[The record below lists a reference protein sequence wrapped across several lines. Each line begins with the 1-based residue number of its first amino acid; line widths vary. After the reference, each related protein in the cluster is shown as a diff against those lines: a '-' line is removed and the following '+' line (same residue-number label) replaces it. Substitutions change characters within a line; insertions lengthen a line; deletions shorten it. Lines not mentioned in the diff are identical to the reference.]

1 MENESNKPLQQEI
14 RNQERPAPSIIP
26 EGQFRFEP
34 MAEMFETPEENFNDY
49 LLSSSLA
56 ADDIS
61 GVNEY
66 KADIDKYGIGAM
78 ASLGVGVPSFATDTY
93 NPITQDIPKEND
105 YTKVKNVLTLDP
117 KPFVDSKITP
127 VFSGM
132 RQGQFLRYYNHP
144 EFDKLGYTP
153 YSNMENFYN
162 ANSTI
167 WDDMTRMKGQW
178 MSLAGTGLNS
188 VYEFATG
195 GDYLAPDFE
204 TATEFEDTMGI
215 ASSTR
220 GGAGAFFNNLAANSA
235 YTFGILGSIAIE
247 EIILA
252 GVSGLSGGTLAPAA
266 GAKTVANVAK
276 AGKAIYSFSKLFDR
290 TRKILQKAK
299 QLETARDF
307 YNASVTGGK
316 MVLNTLG
323 KGFTPNTVKAFQN
336 MKTAQNAGQNMT
348 NLAKMSSGFGG
359 FYRDLRAVNLAMAES
374 KLESGMVYNKVLKQG
389 LTDANNFSG
398 GQGITD
404 GRDVSNA
411 ANQAAFKTLL
421 GNAPLIYASNW
432 FVIGNAMGG
441 FQRGIQRTLGSTFQK
456 GINKNIVN
464 TAGKKVIN
472 GAGEVIKSPFKY
484 VSGGFKNTL
493 AKVKAGG
500 FKGIVGSGGIAML
513 DYFAANVAE
522 GIQEIGQEAI
532 SAATVGY
539 YTEVLNNPAQG
550 GEALKNQM
558 ILSAMGDQFSSEG
571 AGVFLS
577 GFLMGGLVQGPQKL
591 FFQGIPSIYNYGLQE
606 AGIGLATKSQKEAY
620 AEYKTN
626 RENMINKVVESYNK
640 SWDAQ
645 AIDPSSLFDVNRLN
659 FMIQKEA
666 AENIKGALDIFNFV
680 DSADRAKFQQYYT
693 MFAGNGSQHFKDQL
707 KGFLELTDE
716 ELAQAFPG
724 VSNKDKKDGKLRGRI
739 NDMLVGID
747 KMEESYNLNKDKYKN
762 PFNKNKFNP
771 KTQQREYIREM
782 LNEEAYEHVRYLYM
796 FTNDGFTRALERADS
811 IYTKLQS
818 DPLFDKMSAN
828 DITNLLDEKSIQNE
842 IDMLNLEII
851 ATEGSDKGIGESNK
865 TKKEKIKRLKAIQKI
880 ITDPKNRFKNG
891 TFKRNKLLKGKLRT
905 EFRNYVRF
913 MASAAGTFADESKID
928 AALEQIVDYGAL
940 KGRAR
945 VYDKAIQYMQNP
957 EKFSE
962 IQQRQYEVNKEIYN
976 QRSKITEAMLKQYVS
991 IVEANELINQ
1001 LGKMGVYPAIS
1012 QTKMFLETGNVTFLQ
1027 DFYDDNGKVVPEVH
1041 SVLFKQIQ
1049 SHLNVYKETRAES
1062 TQPEEVKTEE
1072 EISIEESEETRS
1084 ALDMLLDKAGIDI
1097 KIDVSVNSPLLVNAL
1112 KRSYNK
1118 YRAKQARLGQPILD
1132 STEWMNTAEAVNI
1145 RNVVNAIKKVWASGK
1160 PEVNVEGILEFI
1172 NPLEKDVIKNDTG
1185 FEEFLQDP
1193 EVLIN
1198 NPVITSIL
1206 NQSGVE
1212 MSDIVESKDVSLEEG
1227 QALEDTPQR
1236 VFYKEGVTA
1245 DIYKI
1250 SVVDNQTGEIVEM
1263 YKLLDKKGN
1272 ELSDDILDFIDTNF
1286 KSVQGVF
1293 LSGQGKTAKQALESL
1308 NANLVDST
1316 TPFSFDGVDG
1326 LTYGQ
1331 IVYKDGVKYIVVQDP
1346 RFSKKYGENQKLKVI
1361 KESDNTGPI
1370 SERKFLFIPQ
1380 GEFNGKFTLEETTF
1394 NLIPDTVTKI
1404 QLKDLTSFY
1413 PHVNYTE
1420 GGVGT
1425 DNAKAIERYNA
1436 ILSLLS
1442 PEEIAGLQLVVMRTS
1457 DGGNNTGAYVAK
1469 NRDGE
1474 IYKEANPLID
1484 RLVSKYVIGI
1494 RAATSDLRDS
1504 INIKLVEMGI
1514 EPSNSEEGIFAYI
1527 NNESF
1532 LIRDQRT
1539 NSPIDP
1545 RSMTREQASNVILAE
1560 KGLNKEQ
1567 KAEALEK
1574 VHRAFA
1580 INALIVQTFD
1590 NLNIGSEPSYFMA
1603 DSKELPFNINLVA
1616 GGGQV
1621 AYAKSRETVYPISMD
1636 ALQYNTAD
1644 QEGNLFVFDLK
1655 YDKETGKRI
1664 YDFTTNLKGKEREA
1678 LEEAI
1683 EQQLRM
1689 QNQWDNLLDAGK
1701 GTDRYLA
1708 MVRLPNGTYAKVNLK
1723 PVEYT
1728 NTELQEL
1735 YVDVVEAAKRIGA
1748 IKDSEKSME
1757 EAAKYNAEL
1766 NERLFLSSYSGNL
1779 IELNVGPDGSIFIS
1793 LDNTSTKTS
1802 LNVGLKPEQVEAK
1815 ESAKDVFEDL
1825 LAKYNQDKTVDD
1837 LNAGLKNKNFRK
1849 SFATGVSPDVIYENS
1864 TTEVLPQVV
1873 KNQTAEVSA
1882 SSDSIQLSRDIAYIP
1897 NTDKSNELEMESAV
1911 GRDRPTSAE
1920 AEDSV
1925 SDMEEA
1931 EFDKMVDDVSNN
1943 NFGEYQENID
1953 HISNAILRGIELTE
1967 REKELMKDSNF
1978 KQLVNLMVIKGGGA
1992 GALAVEKSEKETTLD
2007 SVKNELSA
2015 LKQKLEEGLTTKKD
2029 KIKAIKESKEYQD
2042 LLAKRKKL
2050 ERGAN
2055 KLVQA
2060 TSEVERIEDYNEF
2073 LDWANDN
2080 LPDIIGVEDLLVLAD
2095 NGISKGYER
2104 VGSFVLNLDRVAN
2117 GVDVNGIIYTSP
2129 LSPYKYH
2136 EAFHSI
2142 FRTVLTQGQI
2152 DRYRSI
2158 AKKELKA
2165 KYGSKYKIELE
2176 KFKNS
2181 AEQYKEMSQLE
2192 LENEFAEEYMAD
2204 EFDAFKMNPRS
2215 SKIDTEIKSFFTKLI
2230 EWIKA
2235 VFSKYS
2241 STELLTL
2248 YENIDS
2254 GKFKNA
2260 PVQLNEFTQL
2270 DDSLSGAFSIA
2281 NALVRY
2287 DTASKAVENG
2297 EPAGELYVDSD
2308 VIDPLI
2314 RSMAGMFINRVN
2326 ELSLTEKSY
2335 NPTKVYNDLET
2346 DFMIM
2351 LDPEGE
2357 ANKGFS
2363 GTKKAYLEQID
2374 MAFINYPEDIKK
2386 EVFAL
2391 INVISDM
2398 DQANQLKIENVEE
2411 TSGIRSTS
2419 DFNKDAAEIG
2429 GFNSLSY
2436 KVRSYIATTTMV
2448 DTDFFGKTEL
2458 TEGEALIVPVKFQEA
2473 YTSLLKSVSN
2483 ESDPVVMLKRMYAY
2497 SRLNP
2502 QGKAVVDKLFNDT
2515 GLTIEGLTSEQ
2526 PFKDVKDGS
2535 LLISILKGFENYK
2548 VDYLFNER
2556 DGNGNLLVYTASERD
2571 DINAQ
2576 LDEWAQ
2582 AYITKRKL
2590 AAANPK
2596 RLKQF
2601 LSLTKDM
2608 KEAMTSYPESTSL
2621 AYQMSRE
2628 FSQRMFD
2635 LIGIR
2640 LSPNYIAYSIAKSKT
2655 EADLKN
2661 SPELKALSDGYTEE
2675 PITNDLLD
2683 QLYSGFSTNA
2693 NIYSTKQD
2701 GMASRLTKLSISN
2714 AAFDETI
2721 GSSTFIN
2728 PNGDIVYAHQ
2738 LPTYHLKSIG
2748 SLNNRSKIE
2757 QLKSEDFLSNNYL
2770 LNSEAF
2776 LNLSDQNRLK
2786 VIRVAGSK
2794 IKEQITNAENDQAVE
2809 DILNESISKNKSTQS
2824 FGEFTPQEFAIAII
2838 NNYVSNFNRRTG
2850 RVETVEGKGGQQVA
2864 MAPVFLRVMEAANTG
2879 DLTSLPVIKAVTEVN
2894 GNVVLTPEAINVFI
2908 NSIEAEFNRISKET
2922 LAFENAPGDIQG
2934 FNNEKSDR
2942 SDKGRAFK
2950 FTNNGLLLS
2959 ESTKKALIQVA
2970 IDKAKQGETV
2980 SFKQAV
2986 SLAVGV
2992 TNASIRSEV
3001 NKSLEQSFKEFDD
3014 VITSLKA
3021 KDNLSTQVLNGLTI
3035 ASGVSRGA
3043 VELSQLKLNLTN
3055 DSAYNLKQI
3064 FFNNYI
3070 NSKSMNDLL
3079 LGDQA
3084 VSLKDMVDKVKRA
3097 KLQNAAY
3104 YSAYSEITDLNKGI
3118 THSSTNFD
3126 LYPFQD
3132 PTAKSDFTG
3141 NDIELADAQVYITTK
3156 GIRYSTFA
3164 FGRLSPAMASMLDS
3178 IDKGESINADR
3189 AWGSAEN
3196 SINLAKQQDFINSKK
3211 FVYMDGKT
3219 ALKMSVTVLTKEY
3232 TSNYNQKTGTWEAKP
3247 NMQQLHYLREQ
3258 MEANEEANKNF
3269 AMAAPV
3275 SAIKMLKQGIN
3286 LLESN
3291 VFDTT
3296 QDLQSINL
3304 DTSYLGLQVVNPSN
3318 KIIVTDMNQIKEL
3331 ITSEQSDDVEITIE
3345 GSPELNT
3352 VGKVRDAY
3360 NKAVGERVTLKYKNK
3375 RNLVFS
3381 FDTALDELELSKE
3394 KGAITPNLAAFLLE
3408 AQKGL
3413 MASGAASNLLEFF
3426 GVEDGVQKYN
3436 LNSPV
3441 TAKKFEQLF
3450 LTYFSK
3456 GTLREK
3462 VPGTSVALLSS
3473 FGHKVYR
3480 RVYEMKNGMPIRS
3493 EIVRESSYNG
3503 ESLENINDLVDGKH
3517 DGILVLDVLRT
3528 GVMEYQNDDVV
3539 NGEPTGVRYSETIM
3553 PPMDR
3558 NVMELIQENSNASIP
3573 DAVAKLFGVRIPTQ
3587 DKHSAV
3593 NIRVVDFM
3601 PVYYGST
3608 AIFPKELVEI
3618 SGADFDIDKV
3628 YALAKEYYLDSNKEF
3643 KAYGSGNSY
3652 FEYIKYMNQKAS
3664 EPNNIYSTSSS
3675 LYKEETL
3682 AIRRENS
3689 LSDSEQNRVTDKQG
3703 VNSISEEALRAMLIL
3718 GLPVTKK
3725 QFEEYS
3731 KKFGSPNEAVLNNNI
3746 LDYRYVLAGNVGVT
3760 GETLKTIDQDAGE
3773 GKSDLPIAYQAA
3785 DLKILEDLFDELS
3798 NVEGIELF
3806 ASRKDSDVDIDTLHG
3821 MIKAFEANKGAA
3833 IGAIVKPNLALSLL
3847 REYNIKLAR
3856 PIKFNNN
3863 TYDGFTKDKI
3873 NGERIQDI
3881 ISTLVT
3887 METDNAKERLI
3898 AKFGLNIHAVGLVG
3912 NMVSLGIPLRTSI
3925 LLVNSAEIRDLYD
3938 QALNKEDKFDA
3949 GLDTLLTKRIASLAS
3964 LVAKEKEGGNKPP
3977 FVKLSDE
3984 FLETAVDSTEDL
3996 TNNERLQ
4003 ILFLFDRLNNI
4014 KNFTG
4019 KINKVTSL
4027 TQGLPSSIPEMKD
4040 AIETITSLFDKEA
4053 PMNIRPIYGKNSK
4066 TWQSTYLEIFGQIH
4080 NDLLPNTILT
4090 MSQDFNDILEPT
4102 YNQMNVDSRGFDNV
4116 AKNGIEQDL
4125 LSYLTIKSYQHLL
4138 NNSSGNSSVENTLL
4152 YPGPVGTTNLS
4163 LIKKIED
4170 LQLLRAEQGAEPNY
4184 FLDNFVGTQYA
4195 GTQGNNTGMN
4205 LVKAD
4210 TWRRL
4215 NASNKLDLQTS
4226 FAKLYGSLETREIA
4240 EDILHYMMV
4249 KDGLQLKYGSLMS
4262 AMSPFIMNKYLKNV
4276 GSVEAA
4282 LKGQVEFES
4291 VFGISKEE
4299 VMKDFKYGYLQS
4311 NVVGPLL
4318 VTYDASS
4325 LDEGF
4330 TFDPVSRPNK
4340 FTITSESFEHVN
4352 AKEFV
4357 RVKVERQGRD
4367 FYVLFRLLA
4376 KDNPNARV
4384 TEYLEVPSMGS
4395 NQQFGGGFV
4404 GGPRLTY
4411 DQARNVGKGT
4421 TQNSLPQDR
4430 AAQLEQPAQQTSEVE
4445 YPVDTNL
4452 GAILEVNEVLNSDS
4466 AIVNQTTDS
4475 VTVKAD
4481 IDAAET
4487 NISDMAKIMAEL
4499 SANTDSAIFDETGNA
4514 IIEDTDMSIPEA
4526 TELEQQEQEQLE
4538 LDLFASEEI
4547 SEASSLV
4554 EWWDANVEGNSAA
4567 LEKLSGENI
4576 KTLDDAIALYGD
4588 LFSQTEEGEQ
4598 EIIERLKCLI

>member
-105 YTKVKNVLTLDP
+105 YTKVKNVLTLDS

-167 WDDMTRMKGQW
+167 WDDMTRMRGQW

-620 AEYKTN
+620 TEYKTN
-626 RENMINKVVESYNK
+626 RENMIQKVVESYNK

-1655 YDKETGKRI
+1655 YDKSDIVKI
-1664 YDFTTNLKGKEREA
+1664 
-1678 LEEAI
+1678 
-1683 EQQLRM
+1683 
-1689 QNQWDNLLDAGK
+1689 
-1701 GTDRYLA
+1701 
-1708 MVRLPNGTYAKVNLK
+1708 V
-1723 PVEYT
+1723 
-1728 NTELQEL
+1728 
-1735 YVDVVEAAKRIGA
+1735 
-1748 IKDSEKSME
+1748 
-1757 EAAKYNAEL
+1757 
-1766 NERLFLSSYSGNL
+1766 SY
-1779 IELNVGPDGSIFIS
+1779 
-1793 LDNTSTKTS
+1793 
-1802 LNVGLKPEQVEAK
+1802 
-1815 ESAKDVFEDL
+1815 
-1825 LAKYNQDKTVDD
+1825 
-1837 LNAGLKNKNFRK
+1837 
-1849 SFATGVSPDVIYENS
+1849 
-1864 TTEVLPQVV
+1864 
-1873 KNQTAEVSA
+1873 
-1882 SSDSIQLSRDIAYIP
+1882 
-1897 NTDKSNELEMESAV
+1897 
-1911 GRDRPTSAE
+1911 
-1920 AEDSV
+1920 
-1925 SDMEEA
+1925 
-1931 EFDKMVDDVSNN
+1931 
-1943 NFGEYQENID
+1943 
-1953 HISNAILRGIELTE
+1953 
-1967 REKELMKDSNF
+1967 
-1978 KQLVNLMVIKGGGA
+1978 
-1992 GALAVEKSEKETTLD
+1992 
-2007 SVKNELSA
+2007 
-2015 LKQKLEEGLTTKKD
+2015 
-2029 KIKAIKESKEYQD
+2029 
-2042 LLAKRKKL
+2042 
-2050 ERGAN
+2050 
-2055 KLVQA
+2055 
-2060 TSEVERIEDYNEF
+2060 VERNF
-2073 LDWANDN
+2073 
-2080 LPDIIGVEDLLVLAD
+2080 IGLQG
-2095 NGISKGYER
+2095 GIM
-2104 VGSFVLNLDRVAN
+2104 D
-2117 GVDVNGIIYTSP
+2117 
-2129 LSPYKYH
+2129 
-2136 EAFHSI
+2136 
-2142 FRTVLTQGQI
+2142 Q
-2152 DRYRSI
+2152 
-2158 AKKELKA
+2158 
-2165 KYGSKYKIELE
+2165 
-2176 KFKNS
+2176 
-2181 AEQYKEMSQLE
+2181 
-2192 LENEFAEEYMAD
+2192 
-2204 EFDAFKMNPRS
+2204 
-2215 SKIDTEIKSFFTKLI
+2215 FT
-2230 EWIKA
+2230 
-2235 VFSKYS
+2235 
-2241 STELLTL
+2241 
-2248 YENIDS
+2248 
-2254 GKFKNA
+2254 
-2260 PVQLNEFTQL
+2260 
-2270 DDSLSGAFSIA
+2270 
-2281 NALVRY
+2281 
-2287 DTASKAVENG
+2287 
-2297 EPAGELYVDSD
+2297 
-2308 VIDPLI
+2308 
-2314 RSMAGMFINRVN
+2314 
-2326 ELSLTEKSY
+2326 
-2335 NPTKVYNDLET
+2335 
-2346 DFMIM
+2346 
-2351 LDPEGE
+2351 
-2357 ANKGFS
+2357 
-2363 GTKKAYLEQID
+2363 
-2374 MAFINYPEDIKK
+2374 INY
-2386 EVFAL
+2386 
-2391 INVISDM
+2391 
-2398 DQANQLKIENVEE
+2398 
-2411 TSGIRSTS
+2411 
-2419 DFNKDAAEIG
+2419 
-2429 GFNSLSY
+2429 
-2436 KVRSYIATTTMV
+2436 
-2448 DTDFFGKTEL
+2448 
-2458 TEGEALIVPVKFQEA
+2458 
-2473 YTSLLKSVSN
+2473 
-2483 ESDPVVMLKRMYAY
+2483 
-2497 SRLNP
+2497 
-2502 QGKAVVDKLFNDT
+2502 
-2515 GLTIEGLTSEQ
+2515 GL
-2526 PFKDVKDGS
+2526 
-2535 LLISILKGFENYK
+2535 
-2548 VDYLFNER
+2548 
-2556 DGNGNLLVYTASERD
+2556 
-2571 DINAQ
+2571 
-2576 LDEWAQ
+2576 
-2582 AYITKRKL
+2582 
-2590 AAANPK
+2590 
-2596 RLKQF
+2596 
-2601 LSLTKDM
+2601 
-2608 KEAMTSYPESTSL
+2608 
-2621 AYQMSRE
+2621 
-2628 FSQRMFD
+2628 
-2635 LIGIR
+2635 
-2640 LSPNYIAYSIAKSKT
+2640 
-2655 EADLKN
+2655 
-2661 SPELKALSDGYTEE
+2661 
-2675 PITNDLLD
+2675 
-2683 QLYSGFSTNA
+2683 
-2693 NIYSTKQD
+2693 
-2701 GMASRLTKLSISN
+2701 
-2714 AAFDETI
+2714 
-2721 GSSTFIN
+2721 
-2728 PNGDIVYAHQ
+2728 
-2738 LPTYHLKSIG
+2738 
-2748 SLNNRSKIE
+2748 
-2757 QLKSEDFLSNNYL
+2757 
-2770 LNSEAF
+2770 
-2776 LNLSDQNRLK
+2776 
-2786 VIRVAGSK
+2786 
-2794 IKEQITNAENDQAVE
+2794 
-2809 DILNESISKNKSTQS
+2809 
-2824 FGEFTPQEFAIAII
+2824 
-2838 NNYVSNFNRRTG
+2838 
-2850 RVETVEGKGGQQVA
+2850 
-2864 MAPVFLRVMEAANTG
+2864 
-2879 DLTSLPVIKAVTEVN
+2879 
-2894 GNVVLTPEAINVFI
+2894 
-2908 NSIEAEFNRISKET
+2908 
-2922 LAFENAPGDIQG
+2922 
-2934 FNNEKSDR
+2934 
-2942 SDKGRAFK
+2942 
-2950 FTNNGLLLS
+2950 
-2959 ESTKKALIQVA
+2959 
-2970 IDKAKQGETV
+2970 
-2980 SFKQAV
+2980 
-2986 SLAVGV
+2986 
-2992 TNASIRSEV
+2992 
-3001 NKSLEQSFKEFDD
+3001 
-3014 VITSLKA
+3014 
-3021 KDNLSTQVLNGLTI
+3021 KDNL
-3035 ASGVSRGA
+3035 
-3043 VELSQLKLNLTN
+3043 
-3055 DSAYNLKQI
+3055 
-3064 FFNNYI
+3064 
-3070 NSKSMNDLL
+3070 
-3079 LGDQA
+3079 
-3084 VSLKDMVDKVKRA
+3084 
-3097 KLQNAAY
+3097 
-3104 YSAYSEITDLNKGI
+3104 
-3118 THSSTNFD
+3118 
-3126 LYPFQD
+3126 
-3132 PTAKSDFTG
+3132 
-3141 NDIELADAQVYITTK
+3141 
-3156 GIRYSTFA
+3156 
-3164 FGRLSPAMASMLDS
+3164 
-3178 IDKGESINADR
+3178 
-3189 AWGSAEN
+3189 
-3196 SINLAKQQDFINSKK
+3196 
-3211 FVYMDGKT
+3211 
-3219 ALKMSVTVLTKEY
+3219 
-3232 TSNYNQKTGTWEAKP
+3232 
-3247 NMQQLHYLREQ
+3247 
-3258 MEANEEANKNF
+3258 
-3269 AMAAPV
+3269 
-3275 SAIKMLKQGIN
+3275 
-3286 LLESN
+3286 
-3291 VFDTT
+3291 
-3296 QDLQSINL
+3296 
-3304 DTSYLGLQVVNPSN
+3304 
-3318 KIIVTDMNQIKEL
+3318 
-3331 ITSEQSDDVEITIE
+3331 
-3345 GSPELNT
+3345 
-3352 VGKVRDAY
+3352 
-3360 NKAVGERVTLKYKNK
+3360 
-3375 RNLVFS
+3375 
-3381 FDTALDELELSKE
+3381 
-3394 KGAITPNLAAFLLE
+3394 
-3408 AQKGL
+3408 
-3413 MASGAASNLLEFF
+3413 
-3426 GVEDGVQKYN
+3426 
-3436 LNSPV
+3436 
-3441 TAKKFEQLF
+3441 
-3450 LTYFSK
+3450 
-3456 GTLREK
+3456 
-3462 VPGTSVALLSS
+3462 
-3473 FGHKVYR
+3473 
-3480 RVYEMKNGMPIRS
+3480 
-3493 EIVRESSYNG
+3493 
-3503 ESLENINDLVDGKH
+3503 
-3517 DGILVLDVLRT
+3517 
-3528 GVMEYQNDDVV
+3528 
-3539 NGEPTGVRYSETIM
+3539 
-3553 PPMDR
+3553 
-3558 NVMELIQENSNASIP
+3558 
-3573 DAVAKLFGVRIPTQ
+3573 
-3587 DKHSAV
+3587 
-3593 NIRVVDFM
+3593 
-3601 PVYYGST
+3601 
-3608 AIFPKELVEI
+3608 
-3618 SGADFDIDKV
+3618 
-3628 YALAKEYYLDSNKEF
+3628 
-3643 KAYGSGNSY
+3643 
-3652 FEYIKYMNQKAS
+3652 
-3664 EPNNIYSTSSS
+3664 
-3675 LYKEETL
+3675 
-3682 AIRRENS
+3682 
-3689 LSDSEQNRVTDKQG
+3689 
-3703 VNSISEEALRAMLIL
+3703 
-3718 GLPVTKK
+3718 
-3725 QFEEYS
+3725 
-3731 KKFGSPNEAVLNNNI
+3731 
-3746 LDYRYVLAGNVGVT
+3746 
-3760 GETLKTIDQDAGE
+3760 
-3773 GKSDLPIAYQAA
+3773 
-3785 DLKILEDLFDELS
+3785 
-3798 NVEGIELF
+3798 
-3806 ASRKDSDVDIDTLHG
+3806 
-3821 MIKAFEANKGAA
+3821 
-3833 IGAIVKPNLALSLL
+3833 
-3847 REYNIKLAR
+3847 
-3856 PIKFNNN
+3856 
-3863 TYDGFTKDKI
+3863 
-3873 NGERIQDI
+3873 
-3881 ISTLVT
+3881 
-3887 METDNAKERLI
+3887 
-3898 AKFGLNIHAVGLVG
+3898 
-3912 NMVSLGIPLRTSI
+3912 
-3925 LLVNSAEIRDLYD
+3925 
-3938 QALNKEDKFDA
+3938 
-3949 GLDTLLTKRIASLAS
+3949 
-3964 LVAKEKEGGNKPP
+3964 
-3977 FVKLSDE
+3977 
-3984 FLETAVDSTEDL
+3984 
-3996 TNNERLQ
+3996 
-4003 ILFLFDRLNNI
+4003 ILFLCF
-4014 KNFTG
+4014 
-4019 KINKVTSL
+4019 
-4027 TQGLPSSIPEMKD
+4027 
-4040 AIETITSLFDKEA
+4040 LF
-4053 PMNIRPIYGKNSK
+4053 
-4066 TWQSTYLEIFGQIH
+4066 
-4080 NDLLPNTILT
+4080 
-4090 MSQDFNDILEPT
+4090 
-4102 YNQMNVDSRGFDNV
+4102 
-4116 AKNGIEQDL
+4116 
-4125 LSYLTIKSYQHLL
+4125 
-4138 NNSSGNSSVENTLL
+4138 
-4152 YPGPVGTTNLS
+4152 
-4163 LIKKIED
+4163 
-4170 LQLLRAEQGAEPNY
+4170 
-4184 FLDNFVGTQYA
+4184 
-4195 GTQGNNTGMN
+4195 
-4205 LVKAD
+4205 
-4210 TWRRL
+4210 
-4215 NASNKLDLQTS
+4215 
-4226 FAKLYGSLETREIA
+4226 
-4240 EDILHYMMV
+4240 
-4249 KDGLQLKYGSLMS
+4249 
-4262 AMSPFIMNKYLKNV
+4262 
-4276 GSVEAA
+4276 
-4282 LKGQVEFES
+4282 
-4291 VFGISKEE
+4291 
-4299 VMKDFKYGYLQS
+4299 
-4311 NVVGPLL
+4311 
-4318 VTYDASS
+4318 
-4325 LDEGF
+4325 EGF
-4330 TFDPVSRPNK
+4330 
-4340 FTITSESFEHVN
+4340 
-4352 AKEFV
+4352 
-4357 RVKVERQGRD
+4357 
-4367 FYVLFRLLA
+4367 
-4376 KDNPNARV
+4376 
-4384 TEYLEVPSMGS
+4384 
-4395 NQQFGGGFV
+4395 
-4404 GGPRLTY
+4404 
-4411 DQARNVGKGT
+4411 
-4421 TQNSLPQDR
+4421 
-4430 AAQLEQPAQQTSEVE
+4430 
-4445 YPVDTNL
+4445 
-4452 GAILEVNEVLNSDS
+4452 
-4466 AIVNQTTDS
+4466 
-4475 VTVKAD
+4475 
-4481 IDAAET
+4481 
-4487 NISDMAKIMAEL
+4487 
-4499 SANTDSAIFDETGNA
+4499 
-4514 IIEDTDMSIPEA
+4514 
-4526 TELEQQEQEQLE
+4526 
-4538 LDLFASEEI
+4538 
-4547 SEASSLV
+4547 
-4554 EWWDANVEGNSAA
+4554 
-4567 LEKLSGENI
+4567 
-4576 KTLDDAIALYGD
+4576 
-4588 LFSQTEEGEQ
+4588 
-4598 EIIERLKCLI
+4598 